1 MCISK
6 YYMYIFGP
14 INKFCF
20 QGEIDFQHGNSLH
33 HQAMHPVVLEANDTV
48 WQFNDGLPKKTM

>member
-1 MCISK
+1 
-6 YYMYIFGP
+6 MYIFGP